1 MLAWAGGA
9 LVAIALLGALFW
21 SIRWRQPQPAF
32 YRSAR
37 RSDDRAARN
46 YSGGCL
52 RPPPHSVAVLPFV
65 NISGDKEQEYFSDG
79 LTDELLNSLARI
91 NGLQETG
98 RTSAFYL
105 KGEHADL
112 TTIAHKLNVAAVLE
126 GSVRRSEHTVRV
138 SAKLVNAVTGFGL
151 WSETYELTW
160 CRANFGR

>member
-1 MLAWAGGA
+1 
-9 LVAIALLGALFW
+9 V
-21 SIRWRQPQPAF
+21 
-32 YRSAR
+32 
-37 RSDDRAARN
+37 
-46 YSGGCL
+46 
-52 RPPPHSVAVLPFV
+52 
-65 NISGDKEQEYFSDG
+65 
-79 LTDELLNSLARI
+79 
-91 NGLQETG
+91 TG

-112 TTIAHKLNVAAVLE
+112 TTIARKLNVAAVLE

>member
-21 SIRWRQPQPAF
+21 SLRWRQPQRAFTAAPAGPTT
-32 YRSAR
+32 AQ
-37 RSDDRAARN
+37 RATIQAAAFA
-46 YSGGCL
+46 
-52 RPPPHSVAVLPFV
+52 PPPHSVAVLPFV

-91 NGLQETG
+91 NGLQVTG
-98 RTSAFYL
+98 STSAFYL

-112 TTIAHKLNVAAVLE
+112 TTTAHKLNVAAVLE

-138 SAKLVNAVTGFGL
+138 SVKLVNAVTGFGL